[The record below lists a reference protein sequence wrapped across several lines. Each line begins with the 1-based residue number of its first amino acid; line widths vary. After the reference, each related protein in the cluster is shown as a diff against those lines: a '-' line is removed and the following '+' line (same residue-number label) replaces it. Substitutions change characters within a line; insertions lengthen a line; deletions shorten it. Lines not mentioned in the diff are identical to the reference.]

1 MLVMRSSDLSAMF
14 ACAEQGVLPS
24 CPKSIP
30 QLGRSLQGE
39 GNNWRKGRTRIEMR
53 NLRLTFWGLA
63 ALVTMLWLL
72 ADLSIFRS
80 SGFFAI
86 RSAAVQYSG
95 ALAIAC
101 MSVAMMLAIRPRWPG
116 HGRGGLDKMDRC
128 PKRPRSAAPQ
138 RRDS

>member
-1 MLVMRSSDLSAMF
+1 
-14 ACAEQGVLPS
+14 
-24 CPKSIP
+24 
-30 QLGRSLQGE
+30 
-39 GNNWRKGRTRIEMR
+39 MR

-101 MSVAMMLAIRPRWPG
+101 MSVAMMLAIRPRWPE
-116 HGRGGLDKMDRC
+116 HGLGGLDKMYRLH
-128 PKRPRSAAPQ
+128 KWLGIAALVTAIAQ
-138 RRDS
+138 ERKSTRLNSSH